1 MPFTLCH
8 PAVILPL
15 YRCAPRRTSLAALV
29 IGSMMPDLPYFFVT
43 GASGDFSHTF
53 LGILLYCVPVGAL
66 VYLLYHALL
75 REAWLDWAPPAIGTR
90 LPAAVPWR
98 PTDARS
104 LAVLLGSLALGA
116 ASHVAW
122 DAFTHGHTAVVDRL
136 DVLHAPVMIGAYVTP
151 LYNLLQHLSTLVGA
165 LVIAGYALAWLA
177 RTAPLRPDAGR
188 ASNRLRAAVVLGIV
202 AAAVIG
208 GLVGLLWREA
218 RTPGHAL
225 FNVIVT
231 SMAAGALALVGLC
244 AWWKLRRRRSA

>member
-15 YRCAPRRTSLAALV
+15 HRCAPRRTSLAALV

-43 GASGDFSHTF
+43 GASGTFSHTF
-53 LGILLYCVPVGAL
+53 LGILAYCVPVGAL

-90 LPAAVPWR
+90 LPASVPWR
-98 PTDARS
+98 PRDAGS
-104 LAVLLGSLALGA
+104 LAILLASLALGA

-122 DAFTHGHTAVVDRL
+122 DAFTHAHTAVVDRL
-136 DVLHAPVMIGAYVTP
+136 EVLRSPIAIGGRVMP
-151 LYNLLQHLSTLVGA
+151 LYGLLQHLSTVVGA
-165 LVIAGYALAWLA
+165 LAIAGYALAWFA

-188 ASNRLRAAVVLGIV
+188 ASNGLRAAVLLAIV
-202 AAAVIG
+202 AAALAG
-208 GLVGLLWREA
+208 ALVGLLWREA
-218 RTPGHAL
+218 YTPEHAL

-244 AWWKLRRRRSA
+244 AWWKLRRRR